1 MHGVLTCRRSKG
13 VSGKDGR
20 ISGVGWQSGGKIHN
34 FTVVP
39 GLCPLGTFREGDLG
53 LDVYTD
59 LKLF

>member
-1 MHGVLTCRRSKG
+1 MAWK
-13 VSGKDGR
+13 
-20 ISGVGWQSGGKIHN
+20 SGGKIHN